1 MKRWILPLAVLAL
14 ALSPISL
21 LAAAAEEEAFPPPAI
36 EPHLPGWAI
45 VFSLVFLLCIAAVG
59 FKNAKR
65 THLD

>member
-21 LAAAAEEEAFPPPAI
+21 LAAAEEEAYSPPAI